1 MEKKRNISN
10 SRFTNQGWITLSPDD
25 LANLYSVK
33 YTYTPTKRVII
44 DSLLND
50 LHETQLNFIDEA
62 VDKSDLK
69 EANEIINYI
78 KNK

>member
-10 SRFTNQGWITLSPDD
+10 SRFTNQGWINLSPDD

-33 YTYTPTKRVII
+33 YTYTPTKRVVI

-50 LHETQLNFIDEA
+50 LHETQ
-62 VDKSDLK
+62 
-69 EANEIINYI
+69 
-78 KNK
+78 